1 MKLLKFRSTSKRL
14 FCAVS
19 LFSFSWIHKWIAY
32 HFVIKEV
39 KNSNGDWSSVHVPS
53 FGHTQPL
60 AFTWKTTQSEN
71 SHKRGLQPISSR
83 TTNLCLA
90 KSHICIVR
98 GGGGG
103 GGGHVWV
110 HLGLSEFAYVDTLR
124 KLTPHLVDIYI
135 FFREVH
141 SNKFSIFLWEILWSM
156 CCNGRYQFLY
166 CKFYGTVPIYWEIL
180 NFVIENIWH
189 APSW

>member
-1 MKLLKFRSTSKRL
+1 MYICYPEFDPRYNRWERIVLFMLSLTSLWKMKLLKFRSTSKRL

-103 GGGHVWV
+103 GWGTCMGSSWLKRIRLCGH
-110 HLGLSEFAYVDTLR
+110 T
-124 KLTPHLVDIYI
+124 
-135 FFREVH
+135 
-141 SNKFSIFLWEILWSM
+141 
-156 CCNGRYQFLY
+156 
-166 CKFYGTVPIYWEIL
+166 
-180 NFVIENIWH
+180 
-189 APSW
+189 